1 MCVAVWLQLVAFAHD
16 IVDDDEDF
24 DENLPFMAVEPRS
37 KQKQTRRGGQRRR
50 LNHEDALEALYGLR
64 NELEVRAD
72 WDCNNISEAAQ
83 HNALLAGLHSG
94 QRTRPLLAE
103 RWCRR
108 LAAGRCELDAQHGRC
123 CAIAML

>member
-1 MCVAVWLQLVAFAHD
+1 MWLQLVAFAHD

-64 NELEVRAD
+64 NELEVRAG
-72 WDCNNISEAAQ
+72 WALAAMQ
-83 HNALLAGLHSG
+83 RSGLLAGLHAQCG
-94 QRTRPLLAE
+94 KGT
-103 RWCRR
+103 
-108 LAAGRCELDAQHGRC
+108 AASLHVCPC
-123 CAIAML
+123 CSPA

>member
-1 MCVAVWLQLVAFAHD
+1 VAFAHD

-72 WDCNNISEAAQ
+72 WGLVAVQGIG
-83 HNALLAGLHSG
+83 LLVGLHA
-94 QRTRPLLAE
+94 QRHRHDRQQTHASVIHWLDCP
-103 RWCRR
+103 R
-108 LAAGRCELDAQHGRC
+108 LVVCSTV
-123 CAIAML
+123 CA